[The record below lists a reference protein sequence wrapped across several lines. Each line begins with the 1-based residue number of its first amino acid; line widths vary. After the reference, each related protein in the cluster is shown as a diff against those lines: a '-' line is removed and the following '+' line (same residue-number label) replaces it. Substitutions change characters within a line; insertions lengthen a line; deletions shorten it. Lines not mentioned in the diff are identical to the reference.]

1 MNRNWLISLLVLCV
15 IVAISLGVR
24 HYRSAGQAD
33 ISKPG
38 KPINAAV
45 IVPSLS
51 SLEQQGETLFNA
63 SCATCHGQN
72 AAGQESVAPPLVHL
86 IYEPNH
92 HSDQSFQRAA
102 KLGVRQHRWPFGNMP
117 PVENVTKEDVQ
128 KIIAYVRALQ
138 KANGV
143 F

>member
-1 MNRNWLISLLVLCV
+1 MNRNWLISFIVLCAL
-15 IVAISLGVR
+15 VAFGLGVR
-24 HYRSAGQAD
+24 HYRSAGQVG
-33 ISKPG
+33 IVKPG

-51 SLEQQGETLFNA
+51 PLEQQGETLFNA
-63 SCATCHGQN
+63 SCAACHGKN
-72 AAGQESVAPPLVHL
+72 AAGQEGVAPPLVHI

-102 KLGVRQHRWPFGNMP
+102 KLGVGQHHWPFGNMP
-117 PVENVTKEDVQ
+117 PVENVTKDDVQ

-138 KANGV
+138 RGNGV

>member
-1 MNRNWLISLLVLCV
+1 MNKNWLISFFVLSALVVL
-15 IVAISLGVR
+15 SLGIR
-24 HYRSAGQAD
+24 HYRSTGQIDVA
-33 ISKPG
+33 KPG
-38 KPINAAV
+38 KPINTAV
-45 IVPSLS
+45 IVPSFS
-51 SLEQQGETLFNA
+51 SLEQRGETLFNTSCA
-63 SCATCHGQN
+63 SCHGKN
-72 AAGQESVAPPLVHL
+72 AAGQEGVAPPLVHL

-102 KLGVRQHRWPFGNMP
+102 KLGVRQHHWPFGNMP
-117 PVENVTKEDVQ
+117 PVKNVTAEDVQ